1 MSYATTPT
9 TPHLRPIPRKR
20 VARTIISTQ
29 RKVQPWD
36 GHSPNNP
43 SYSPV
48 SEIVHKM
55 NEPMIP
61 AKVSKF
67 APVHD
72 VDGYVNALMYHGM
85 NKDQAEVIR
94 KEHSEAL
101 VKFDLSI
108 IKKKPKK
115 VLCVPTMLEPLNV
128 LLEVTGDKVKLIL
141 STSMWKIHEEYFTKF
156 KRPPLG
162 KYVRALTNSNYPENK
177 INKVIKFYN
186 WADTWAGDEYD
197 EEFERLFPT
206 TGSKKTTKIKKAS
219 KAVKKF

>member
-1 MSYATTPT
+1 MSYSMTPT
-9 TPHLRPIPRKR
+9 TPHIRPIPKKR
-20 VARTIISTQ
+20 VARTISSAH

-36 GHSPNNP
+36 GRSPNDP

-55 NEPMIP
+55 NAPMIA
-61 AKVSKF
+61 AKESKF
-67 APVHD
+67 YPVHD
-72 VDGYVNALMYHGM
+72 VEGYVNALLYHGIS
-85 NKDQAEVIR
+85 KEQAEVIR

-108 IKKKPKK
+108 INKKQKK
-115 VLCVPTMLEPLNV
+115 ELCVPKMLEPLNV

-141 STSMWKIHEEYFTKF
+141 STSMWKIHEEYFKKF

-162 KYVRALTNSNYPENK
+162 KYVRALTNANYPEDK
-177 INKVIKFYN
+177 INKVVKFYN